1 MTKILAFKGFDAQL
15 QCRNFQF
22 ELTKSYTHDGP
33 VIACEKGFH
42 ACEYPLDIFKYYA
55 PATSRFGEVE
65 LSGETHKE
73 GSDTKI
79 AAAEITIKCELK
91 IPELVAAA
99 VRYIID
105 RTKRVDGNHASGE
118 RELIKAHGDRSVAT
132 VTGQWSAATASGNRS
147 AATASGDWS
156 AATASGNRSAA
167 TATGWRSAATA
178 SGDWSAA
185 TATGSGS
192 AATATGS
199 GSAATAT
206 GYQSAATAS
215 GNRSA
220 ATATGWRS
228 AATASGD
235 WSAATATG
243 SGSAATATGS
253 GSAATATGYQSAA
266 TASGNRSAATATGW
280 RSAATASGDWSAATA
295 TGYEGKV
302 RGKEGC
308 ALFLV
313 ERNEQME
320 IISVWSGIAG
330 RDGIKADTYYTL
342 KSGQPV
348 ETE

>member
-167 TATGWRSAATA
+167 TA

-185 TATGSGS
+185 TATGYQS
-192 AATATGS
+192 AATAS
-199 GSAATAT
+199 GDW
-206 GYQSAATAS
+206 SAATAS